1 MAYYRTP
8 HDVTALPAWQALND
22 HRQAMQDFSMREAF
36 NADPQRFTQFTLSS
50 CGLFL
55 DYSKNLINAET
66 RNLLV
71 GLANEVDLKGAIKS
85 LFDGEIVNASEGR
98 PALHTALRYPE
109 RLAGVLALSTYLAL
123 PDSLAA
129 EKSTANQA
137 IPIFMA
143 HGTQDEVIPLAMAE
157 QSRRALERAGY
168 AVEWHEY
175 TMPHSVAL
183 EEIQAISAWLQ
194 ARF

>member
-66 RNLLV
+66 RKLLV

-85 LFDGEIVNASEGR
+85 LFDGEIGQCLRRPPCPAHR
-98 PALHTALRYPE
+98 PASPGWRQAVGQR
-109 RLAGVLALSTYLAL
+109 RQRDAGSAQGAE
-123 PDSLAA
+123 PD
-129 EKSTANQA
+129 
-137 IPIFMA
+137 
-143 HGTQDEVIPLAMAE
+143 H
-157 QSRRALERAGY
+157 
-168 AVEWHEY
+168 
-175 TMPHSVAL
+175 
-183 EEIQAISAWLQ
+183 
-194 ARF
+194 